1 MVVIT
6 CFTWCLA
13 LGSFLPAFTTLGY
26 SAISSSTSLAMLSA
40 SLAAGLLSAAPRGV
54 AAVPL
59 EPLPPSA
66 STVRSEGVEESASTV
81 GSEGEGLS
89 TTPMA
94 AAVRLPARGAVSGIF
109 NPAGHNSC
117 IPERSTAI
125 LKLARKS
132 APMMGKA
139 TSAWRN
145 FQLKRLPPAVI
156 CTWRRPQALMEAP
169 EAAVRAGPVVGAV
182 LEKGR
187 ME

>member
-1 MVVIT
+1 METEAKAKVVASVWGT
-6 CFTWCLA
+6 EYVPFLA
-13 LGSFLPAFTTLGY
+13 V
-26 SAISSSTSLAMLSA
+26 LAVLKEKGPLSPSA
-40 SLAAGLLSAAPRGV
+40 SSVGSVG
-54 AAVPL
+54 
-59 EPLPPSA
+59 EEESA
-66 STVRSEGVEESASTV
+66 STVRSEG
-81 GSEGEGLS
+81 EGES

-94 AAVRLPARGAVSGIF
+94 AAVRLPARGASSGIF

-139 TSAWRN
+139 TSACRN
-145 FQLKRLPPAVI
+145 LQLKCRPPADI
-156 CTWRRPQALMEAP
+156 CTRQRPQAFIEAP
-169 EAAVRAGPVVGAV
+169 DVAVRAGPVVWAV